1 MRSSSDRVIYRII
14 SDHSCCC
21 ASDDEM
27 SFYNGSSTLIENV
40 WLRQFY
46 TALIAGGVAGVMGSI
61 RVGAKKIK

>member
-1 MRSSSDRVIYRII
+1 
-14 SDHSCCC
+14 
-21 ASDDEM
+21 M